1 MADLPSN
8 VYRVRQRDFDA
19 IPGSPWVYWIPDGLR
34 ELFETLPKLGDV
46 AQPRQGTATSDNTR
60 FLRFWW
66 EVGRLRIEF
75 TCANHSDACISAKK
89 WFPYMKGGTYR
100 KWYGNQ
106 DYVVNW
112 GDNRAEI
119 DAFDRAVI
127 RNPDFY
133 FREGVT
139 WTDIG
144 SAGFSARLNPGGFVF
159 DVSGSCAFP
168 KTLEEIPIVL
178 GALNS
183 PIAHF
188 FLALLNPTIHFQV
201 GDLARLPI
209 PSNLTDRIRYLTTEA
224 IYLQFSFVATAE
236 STYDFIAPPRW
247 DTGPQDL
254 AAAAAHLAA
263 LEAQIDDEVY
273 RLYGI
278 SDEDRAA
285 IEAELAGGIG
295 EIDEAADAE
304 SDAEESEIENRQS
317 EIVNPEN
324 RQELAVR
331 WISYAVG
338 IVLGRFAIDDSEIVN
353 RKSKI
358 GNAVYRREDFAVG
371 SLPAP
376 DAAEFDALVGP
387 PERFA
392 YVDETGGRHLFPAEV
407 EAALRALA
415 LPDGIAVLDAGHP
428 RDLPTLVERALTLML
443 DTPIDGL
450 RLTIDEET
458 SGNRQSKIVN
468 RQSAAVIQAG
478 ANGDLRAFL
487 SKDFFTQWH
496 FKWYRKRP
504 VYWSLQSAKRNYGFV
519 LFHERVGQ
527 YTLYTL
533 MRDYLDYKRN
543 GVKLALGDLTAQ
555 RETQSG
561 AARKRTERQIAE
573 LNALQE
579 ELAEFAKTL
588 DRLAR
593 SGYEPASNW
602 IDDGVLLRLAPLWEL
617 IPLWKS
623 EPRKAWQA
631 LEAGKYDWSHIALRY
646 WPERVRAAC
655 KANKSY
661 AIAHGHEEWYEGK

>member
-34 ELFETLPKLGDV
+34 ELFETLPRLGDM
-46 AQPRQGTATSDNTR
+46 APSIHGSATYDNFR

-66 EVGRLRIEF
+66 EAGLMNIGRHNRSWDEF
-75 TCANHSDACISAKK
+75 ETCQRSYV
-89 WFPYMKGGTYR
+89 PYMKGGSFKR
-100 KWYGNQ
+100 WYGNQ
-106 DYVVNW
+106 
-112 GDNRAEI
+112 E
-119 DAFDRAVI
+119 VI
-127 RNPDFY
+127 LQLTSRGRVLIEFLNSKRDSIRGGERIFQ
-133 FREGVT
+133 EGIT
-139 WTDIG
+139 YSFLT
-144 SAGFSARLNPGGFVF
+144 SSRFSARISPGGFIF
-159 DVSGSCAFP
+159 DVAGSSLFP
-168 KTLEEIPIVL
+168 KNLLLIL
-178 GALNS
+178 GTMNSSFASYALKL
-183 PIAHF
+183 I
-188 FLALLNPTIHFQV
+188 NPTVNFQV
-201 GDLARLPI
+201 GDLARLPV
-209 PSNLTDRIRYLTTEA
+209 LTTPSVKIETLTRQA
-224 IYLQFSFVATAE
+224 IAQAKLDSTQDET
-236 STYDFIAPPRW
+236 TYDFVAPPRW
-247 DTGPQDL
+247 DTGLTDL
-254 AAAAAHLAA
+254 SVAEARLAA
-263 LEAQIDDEVY
+263 LEAKIDDEVY
-273 RLYGI
+273 HLYGI

-285 IEAELAGGIG
+285 IEAELASQALAVAEDDGGTVVEG
-295 EIDEAADAE
+295 VAD
-304 SDAEESEIENRQS
+304 EESAEAETS
-317 EIVNPEN
+317 MTPA
-324 RQELAVR
+324 ELAVR

-338 IVLGRFAIDDSEIVN
+338 ILLGRFSPGV
-353 RKSKI
+353 S
-358 GNAVYRREDFAVG
+358 GTLGCAVYRREGFAVG

-376 DAAEFDALVGP
+376 DVAEFDALVGL

-519 LFHERVGQ
+519 LVHERVGQ

-646 WPERVRAAC
+646 WPERVKAAC

>member
-1 MADLPSN
+1 MTNFPPN

-34 ELFETLPKLGDV
+34 ELFETLPRLGDV
-46 AQPRQGTATSDNTR
+46 APPRVGLQTGKNAR
-60 FLRFWW
+60 FLRYWW
-66 EVGRLRIEF
+66 EVGP
-75 TCANHSDACISAKK
+75 NHIGLGCRTHKEALTTGKR
-89 WFPYMKGGTYR
+89 WFPYMKGGGFCR
-100 KWYGNQ
+100 WYGNL
-106 DYVVNW
+106 DSIVNW
-112 GDNRAEI
+112 YNAADEI
-119 DAFDRAVI
+119 NAFRPVSVI
-127 RNPDFY
+127 RNPDYY

-139 WTDIG
+139 YSYLT
-144 SAGFSARLNPGGFVF
+144 SSTFNARISPGGFIF
-159 DVSGSCAFP
+159 DVAGSSLFSGD
-168 KTLEEIPIVL
+168 LLLVL
-178 GALNS
+178 AVMNSSFAGYALKL
-183 PIAHF
+183 I
-188 FLALLNPTIHFQV
+188 NPTVNFQV

-209 PSNLTDRIRYLTTEA
+209 ATTTSSEIDTLTQQAIAQAKQNSTEDE
-224 IYLQFSFVATAE
+224 T
-236 STYDFIAPPRW
+236 TYDFIAPPRW
-247 DTGPQDL
+247 DTGLQDL
-254 AAAAAHLAA
+254 AAAEARLAA
-263 LEAQIDDEVY
+263 LETQIDDEVY

-278 SDEDRAA
+278 SDEDCAA

-324 RQELAVR
+324 RQGLAVR

-338 IVLGRFAIDDSEIVN
+338 IVLGRFSP
-353 RKSKI
+353 
-358 GNAVYRREDFAVG
+358 GMPGTLGCAVYRREGFAVG

-376 DAAEFDALVGP
+376 DVAEFDTLVGP

-392 YVDETGGRHLFPAEV
+392 YVDEAGGRHVFPAEV
-407 EAALRALA
+407 EAALRALT

-428 RDLPTLVERALTLML
+428 RDLPALVERALTLMF

-458 SGNRQSKIVN
+458 SGNRQS
-468 RQSAAVIQAG
+468 AAVIQAG

-487 SKDFFTQWH
+487 SRDFFTHWH
-496 FKWYRKRP
+496 LKWYRKRP
-504 VYWSLQSAKRNYGFV
+504 VYWPLQSAKRSYGFV

-555 RETQSG
+555 REAQSG

-573 LNALQE
+573 LSALQD

-593 SGYEPASNW
+593 SGYEPAPNW

-617 IPLWKS
+617 MPLWKS
-623 EPRKAWQA
+623 EPRKAWHA

-646 WPERVRAAC
+646 WPERVKAAC

-661 AIAHGHEEWYEGK
+661 AIAHEIYD